1 MVTLASYQ
9 ANHLIRNCCL
19 LHVLWDQRQCD
30 VAGHTDEQASTRER
44 SRCDVRAHRD
54 VCEESTPGSHHHHQ
68 HQETSSQSHNV
79 TYLTMPN
86 TNTPIIMCLCYSARR
101 DMLDPQT
108 SLDPIFF
115 PIPSFMAKTAWIHK
129 YPFGSQHGADP
140 MHPWDQTFKLSIL
153 STHAMESFRLS
164 TLMMQAHE

>member
-54 VCEESTPGSHHHHQ
+54 VCGESTPGSHHHHQ

-86 TNTPIIMCLCYSARR
+86 TNTPIITCLCYSVRR

-115 PIPSFMAKTAWIHK
+115 PIPSFMAKMAWIHK
-129 YPFGSQHGADP
+129 YPHCHGELESELVVGLNHCLKARHLSKTTVSTSADIF
-140 MHPWDQTFKLSIL
+140 T
-153 STHAMESFRLS
+153 
-164 TLMMQAHE
+164 

>member
-86 TNTPIIMCLCYSARR
+86 TNTPIITCLCYSVRR

-129 YPFGSQHGADP
+129 YPLHKWSKEPLCKISSLDD
-140 MHPWDQTFKLSIL
+140 HPFKFFQKKS
-153 STHAMESFRLS
+153 H
-164 TLMMQAHE
+164 